1 MSGNPFVFCFCG
13 KDITL
18 VQQYFNHIYT
28 PVYDFT
34 TARLAVYDTLHGM
47 CIDSLEFHE
56 SDRVLCVGV
65 GTGNELLRI
74 LQKNPGAS
82 LTGIDFSPRAL
93 KKARKK
99 TNDICFSVMNAEK
112 LGFRDESF
120 DVVLCIHVTDFVN
133 DVPALTSEILRVLKK
148 GGRFV
153 ITWPS
158 DGQSASFGLSLLK
171 PGFSHG
177 SLSGK
182 NSFVLFFGSLTRVFA
197 SVVYLPLMLRFFR
210 KAFSEKEIRELLGKM
225 GNTTL
230 NISVFDTYHDYIVSG
245 RKS

>member
-1 MSGNPFVFCFCG
+1 
-13 KDITL
+13 
-18 VQQYFNHIYT
+18 
-28 PVYDFT
+28 
-34 TARLAVYDTLHGM
+34 M
-47 CIDSLEFHE
+47 CIDSLEFNE

-74 LQKNPGAS
+74 LQKNPRSS

-93 KKARKK
+93 QKATKKAG
-99 TNDICFSVMNAEK
+99 NIGVSVMNAEK

-158 DGQSASFGLSLLK
+158 DGQSASFGFSLLK
-171 PGFSHG
+171 PGFSCRPG
-177 SLSGK
+177 LSK
-182 NSFVLFFGSLTRVFA
+182 NQFVRFFDSLTRVFA
-197 SVVYLPLMLRFFR
+197 SVVYLPLMLRFSR
-210 KAFSEKEIRELLGKM
+210 KAFSMKEIRELFGTIGSPM
-225 GNTTL
+225 L
-230 NISVFDTYHDYIVSG
+230 NISLFDTYHDYIVSG
-245 RKS
+245 RKI